1 MKTNSAKHRKNTRKK
16 PKSSSKLQALEKN
29 EKQTPKTREKTPKSS
44 SFPLGFS
51 WILAF
56 SLVFYSVLCW
66 GFRALAGLSWI
77 LNFALVFYGV
87 LWCVLSFPRGFSWML
102 GVLGHFTRCFCCF
115 WSFKFGST
123 FPKLIQGGRLAGFA
137 GFCEGLA
144 GFWPGFTWI
153 HLAFVGFGGPKWART
168 TSKIS
173 EVGQDHFEI

>member
-1 MKTNSAKHRKNTRKK
+1 MKKNSAKHRKTREKK
-16 PKSSSKLQALEKN
+16 PKSSSKLQAFAKN
-29 EKQTPKTREKTPKSS
+29 EKTTPKTREKTPKSS

-66 GFRALAGLSWI
+66 GFRMLAGLSWI

-87 LWCVLSFPRGFSWML
+87 LSCFFSFPRGFSWIL

-115 WSFKFGST
+115 WSFKFGRT
-123 FPKLIQGGRLAGFA
+123 FPKLIQGGLLAGFA

-144 GFWPGFTWI
+144 GF
-153 HLAFVGFGGPKWART
+153 
-168 TSKIS
+168 
-173 EVGQDHFEI
+173 